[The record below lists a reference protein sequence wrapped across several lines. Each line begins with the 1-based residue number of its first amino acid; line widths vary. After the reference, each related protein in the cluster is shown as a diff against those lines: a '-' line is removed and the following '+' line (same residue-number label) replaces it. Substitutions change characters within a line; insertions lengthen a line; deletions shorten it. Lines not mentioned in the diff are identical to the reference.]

1 MSAGPTPAL
10 EIIDLH
16 VHFDDVRALDGIT
29 FELGSGRT
37 LGLLGSNGAGK
48 TTTIS
53 AILGLV
59 LPTRGKVRAL
69 GVDMTTAR
77 HRALGRMNF
86 SSPYVVFPARLSVHE
101 VLRFYAGLYEV
112 HRPGATI
119 RELASTLEMTHL
131 LKRRVAGLSAGQKTR
146 VSLAK
151 ALLNRPDLLLLDEP
165 TASLDPETKEWA
177 LDLIES
183 FRAQTGC
190 TIVLASHDM
199 AEVQRLC
206 TDIVVLG
213 AGRVLERGTVDE
225 LLEKYQQDA
234 FRQVFFDIAAGAKEE
249 REVRPT

>member
-1 MSAGPTPAL
+1 LTVTTPAL
-10 EIIDLH
+10 ELIDLR
-16 VHFDDVRALDGIT
+16 VFFDDVRALDGVS
-29 FELGSGRT
+29 FEVGPGRT

-59 LPTRGKVRAL
+59 LPTSGQVHAL
-69 GVDMTTAR
+69 GTDMTTAR

-86 SSPYVVFPARLSVHE
+86 SSPYVIFPARLSVHE

-112 HRPGATI
+112 RRPGATI
-119 RELASTLEMTHL
+119 RELAATLDMTHL

-177 LDLIES
+177 LDLIENV
-183 FRAQTGC
+183 RARTGC

-206 TDIVVLG
+206 DDVVVLG
-213 AGRVLERGTVDE
+213 AGRVLERGTVTG
-225 LLEKYQQDA
+225 LLEKYRHDD
-234 FRQVFFDIAAGAKEE
+234 FRSVFFDIAAGSNGRREE
-249 REVRPT
+249 RAV

>member
-1 MSAGPTPAL
+1 L
-10 EIIDLH
+10 EVIDLH
-16 VHFDDVRALDGIT
+16 VHFDDVRALDGIS
-29 FELGSGRT
+29 FELGSSRT

-53 AILGLV
+53 AVLGLV
-59 LPTRGKVRAL
+59 VATSGAVRAL
-69 GVDMTTAR
+69 GADMAASR
-77 HRALGRMNF
+77 YRALGRMNY

-101 VLRFYAGLYEV
+101 VLRFYSGLYEV
-112 HRPGATI
+112 RRPGATI
-119 RELASTLEMTHL
+119 RELAARLDITHL

-146 VSLAK
+146 LSLAK

-183 FRAQTGC
+183 FRAETGS

-213 AGRVLERGTVDE
+213 AGRVIEQGTTDG
-225 LLEKYQQDA
+225 LLKKYQHDS
-234 FRQVFFDIAAGAKEE
+234 FRPVFFDIAARQE
-249 REVRPT
+249 